1 MRLKAESLKRVKK
14 PGEWKFKNTD
24 EIKDLDL
31 NNNLIGQERAA
42 EAMEFGL
49 AVSAQTRGYN
59 IFITGEPGS
68 GRTSYALARLKELA
82 AKLPAPD
89 DLLYLYNFDEPSKPV
104 AVALPAGQG
113 KKLAKD
119 LESLVNDLKDAIG
132 KAFEQTDYDAAKAK
146 LVRSFQEEAEQVMN
160 GLKTAA
166 EKNKFALKRTPQ
178 GFMNIPLKTVRGK
191 LKEIEP
197 DEFEKLSE
205 KRQKYYHDLSDKVTR
220 ETIAGLRV
228 IRDMEKDLKTK
239 LDNLEAEICREAI
252 APLFDEI
259 KCEYKF
265 SEVLTSWVD
274 AMLEDVVK
282 NSGAFIV
289 ASNIAGEEF
298 AEGDF
303 SRYEANV
310 FVSNDPDLGAPVIRE
325 SNPTYSNIAG
335 KIEYASSADIN
346 HQAYLHTDFRRI
358 IAGALHR
365 ANGGFL
371 LVDAEKVLM
380 NYMSWEAIKR
390 VLSTGESVV
399 ENLDEQYGFFH
410 VASLKPQPVKLN
422 LKIIM
427 TGSYRIY
434 ELLKH
439 YDPEFQKLF
448 KIKAS
453 FDFDMPRN
461 ADSELQ
467 MARCAAGIIKRENLP
482 PFDAGALSEVIEWA
496 GREAEDQEL
505 LDIEFGKLREL
516 LIEAGAWAE
525 FNGKKKFVTRGHVK
539 KAIEQKIYRS
549 ALYQEKLT
557 QAFKNKVLR
566 IDTQGSAVGQ
576 INGLSII
583 EMSDYRFGHPSRIT
597 ANVFMGQEGVVNIE
611 REVKMTGPIHN
622 KGLMI
627 LSSYLGRK
635 YAQDMPLALS
645 ARITFEQNYGG
656 IEGDSASSTELYCI
670 ISALADLPLSQ
681 EIAVTGSVD
690 QFGNVQAIGG
700 VNEKIEGFFDCCKIN
715 GLTGTQGVIIPA
727 VNARNL
733 MLNDEVID
741 AVKDKKFNIWTV
753 DNIDEGIEILTGVKA
768 DKAHKLVKARLK
780 KMLDDSLKLDKRG
793 KFGSRKHDE

>member
-14 PGEWKFKNTD
+14 PAEWKFKSSD
-24 EIKDLDL
+24 DIKDLDL
-31 NNNLIGQERAA
+31 NNNILIGQGRAA

-49 AVSAQTRGYN
+49 AVASQTRGYN

-68 GRTSYALARLKELA
+68 GRTSYALERLKELA

-89 DLLYLYNFDEPSKPV
+89 DLLYLYNFDEVSKPV
-104 AVALPAGQG
+104 AVTVPVGQG

-119 LESLVNDLKDAIG
+119 LGSLVNELKDAIG

-146 LVRSFQEEAEQVMN
+146 LVRSFQENAEQIMN
-160 GLKTAA
+160 ELKAAA

-178 GFMNIPLKTVRGK
+178 GFINIPLKTVRGK

-197 DEFEKLSE
+197 DEFDKLSE
-205 KRQKYYHDLSDKVTR
+205 KRQKYYHDLSDKVTQ

-228 IRDMEKDLKTK
+228 IRGMEKDLKDK
-239 LDNLEAEICREAI
+239 LDNLEAEICREAVE
-252 APLFDEI
+252 PLFDEI
-259 KCEYKF
+259 KGKYEG
-265 SEVLTSWVD
+265 LTSWFD

-282 NSGAFIV
+282 NCGMFIA
-289 ASNIAGEEF
+289 ASNAAAEEF
-298 AEGDF
+298 NEIDF
-303 SRYEANV
+303 SRYDANV
-310 FVSNDPDLGAPVIRE
+310 FVSNDPEAGAPVIRE

-335 KIEYASSADIN
+335 KIEYAGSADIN
-346 HQAYLHTDFRRI
+346 HQAYLHTDFKRI

-371 LVDAEKVLM
+371 LIDAEKVLM

-390 VLSTGESVV
+390 VLNTGESVV

-410 VASLKPQPVKLN
+410 VASLKPQAVKLN
-422 LKIIM
+422 LKVIM

-434 ELLKH
+434 ELLKY

-461 ADSELQ
+461 AESEYQ

-482 PFDAGALSEVIEWA
+482 PFDASALSEVIEWA
-496 GREAEDQEL
+496 GREAEDQDL
-505 LDIEFGKLREL
+505 LDIKLGKLREL
-516 LIEAGAWAE
+516 LIEAGAWAKLK
-525 FNGKKKFVTRGHVK
+525 GKNKFVTREHVK

-566 IDTQGSAVGQ
+566 IDTHVSAIGQ

-622 KGLMI
+622 KGIMI

-670 ISALADLPLSQ
+670 LSALADLPLSQ

-700 VNEKIEGFFDCCKIN
+700 VNEKIEGFFECCKIN
-715 GLTGTQGVIIPA
+715 GLTGSQGVMIPA

-741 AVKDKKFNIWTV
+741 AVRAKKFNIWTV
-753 DNIDEGIEILTGVKA
+753 DNIDEGIELLTGVKA

-780 KMLDDSLKLDKRG
+780 KMLEDNLKLERRG
-793 KFGSRKHDE
+793 SKKHE